1 MMLSWWQHSALA
13 VMSVWRVNDRA
24 VAAVSMNRF
33 RKACINV
40 VDGRVCKCVQE
51 SRNEVTR
58 LHKGAVQSVPCT
70 CPTMSSFYAGRAVQG
85 MPKAAAAPAEAIAGA
100 VRSIALGVR
109 NGLDPERYEERLL
122 NRASR

>member
-1 MMLSWWQHSALA
+1 
-13 VMSVWRVNDRA
+13 V
-24 VAAVSMNRF
+24 RF
-33 RKACINV
+33 
-40 VDGRVCKCVQE
+40 
-51 SRNEVTR
+51 
-58 LHKGAVQSVPCT
+58 VPCKARIFVVSL
-70 CPTMSSFYAGRAVQG
+70 CQGWFPGRAVQG